1 MNNIYFYKLT
11 ADNGGA
17 PCVRY
22 GLLSLAICKPM
33 IRKTGKEG
41 DLIFGFAANSLHRD
55 NRLLYVA
62 RVTEKLCD
70 GDYYKDSRYVRRR
83 DCVYR
88 PSGTRYVWKKNSAYH
103 GPESVSHDL
112 GQHPDYPRANVLLSG
127 DFRYFGKAGTDEY
140 KSRFPRVGRAVERLG
155 RGARVQHEELR
166 RELMEMAEW
175 LWRTTKRKVIGQPTS
190 APTRQICLRGG
201 VCGVV

>member
-1 MNNIYFYKLT
+1 
-11 ADNGGA
+11 
-17 PCVRY
+17 
-22 GLLSLAICKPM
+22 
-33 IRKTGKEG
+33 
-41 DLIFGFAANSLHRD
+41 
-55 NRLLYVA
+55 
-62 RVTEKLCD
+62 
-70 GDYYKDSRYVRRR
+70 
-83 DCVYR
+83 
-88 PSGTRYVWKKNSAYH
+88 
-103 GPESVSHDL
+103 
-112 GQHPDYPRANVLLSG
+112 VLLSG

-155 RGARVQHEELR
+155 RGARVRHNEELR